1 MEKFFNTVPKLT
13 LIMKILGVPIVLIL
27 GLATLGFARDGN
39 AQDLMKRTVTVQF
52 SEKEITKVLTT
63 IGGKTNVRFTYL
75 PGIFPQDAKI
85 SAKFKNEPLE
95 KVLRQLLEPYNVGY
109 QTSGEFIIL
118 KKIVSNP
125 KSSVLDPKV
134 KVESPNAEITV
145 NGKVTDDNGE
155 GLPGVSI
162 IVKGTQRGTVTDVDG
177 AFSFNVPDKSSVL
190 VFSYV
195 GYLQKEIEVGNQT
208 SITIQ
213 LLSDNKTLEEIVVVG
228 YGTQKKSDVTGAI
241 ASVDN
246 VKIARAAT
254 PDASGALQG
263 TMPGVVVVKNVGKPG
278 SGYNINIRGVSS
290 IGGTNSP
297 LFVIDGIPTT
307 SGLNDLNPADIEK
320 IDILKDASATAIY
333 GSRGAKGVVIVTT
346 KRGKSGKTTISYDA
360 YMGVRTPTNLP
371 EMLDGPGYVAFR
383 TEMFKAQGKDISR
396 NNTNF
401 FTPDQWKNID
411 EGKFT
416 DWPKLLL
423 QNGLQMN
430 HNLTA
435 SGGDEKTRFAISA
448 GLLQEDGNVKPEQF
462 KRYTLRGNV
471 DRQITDKWK
480 AGLNVYFSQSLQ
492 NLGSSEALRSAYRLP
507 PMTHPYDQSGE
518 LAFRVYGTNSVTNP
532 LFDRENEIRQ
542 SRNARTFGNIYVQV
556 QPIKNLTLK
565 STISPNYS
573 AQRSGFY
580 FGPLSKQ
587 SLGGSVPT
595 QGSNASR
602 ELLSW
607 VLDNQAIYDTQFG
620 DHKLTAT
627 VVQSMQK
634 DREESSI
641 ITVDGLPYKSL
652 WYNLASGGRVLE
664 YGSSYVKSTLASAMG
679 RVNYSYKD
687 KYLLTATGRWDG
699 SSKLAQGNQWGF
711 FPSASVAWRLSEEHF
726 IKAIPQINDLKVRV
740 SYGVTGNDRVSAYS
754 TQAALGQTFYDFG
767 GTFAQGYA
775 PSQLPNKNL
784 TWETT
789 NEINAGVDFGLFNNR
804 VSGSLDVYNRVI
816 DNILLSRQLPAP
828 AGFNAITDNIGK
840 LKNSG
845 IELGLSTINVH
856 AGKFMWKSDFVF
868 DKNKNQIL
876 ELNGGKKDD
885 VGNRWFIGQPVQVNY
900 DYVFDGIWQQD
911 QIEEAKRYNQTPG
924 QVRVK
929 DLDGN
934 GVINASDR
942 EIIGKRVPSWTGSF
956 SNTFRYGNLELFVQ
970 MITRR
975 GEQFASSFDATLMN
989 YNQDYNQVKVD
1000 YWTAGNPSQT
1010 HFQPGNPGPY
1020 TVIPTYR
1027 NVDFTRISN
1036 ITLGYNLP
1044 NSLIQ
1049 KFQISNLRL
1058 YATAT
1063 NPFVFT
1069 KYEGFDPEWASTNT
1083 YGTAVSTSTYLFGIN
1098 LSF

>member
-1 MEKFFNTVPKLT
+1 MEKFFNTGPKLR
-13 LIMKILGVPIVLIL
+13 LIMKLLGVPIVIIL
-27 GLATLGFARDGN
+27 TLGTLGFAKDGN
-39 AQDLMKRTVTVQF
+39 AQDLMKRTVTIQF
-52 SEKEITKVLTT
+52 NNKEIVKVLTT
-63 IGGKTNVRFTYL
+63 IGQKANVKFTYL
-75 PGIFPQDAKI
+75 PGIFPAGTKVTKRFNKE
-85 SAKFKNEPLE
+85 SLE
-95 KVLRQLLEPYNVGY
+95 SVLRQILEPHNIGY

-118 KKIVSNP
+118 RKSSSAP
-125 KSSVLDPKV
+125 KSSMSDAKSQ
-134 KVESPNAEITV
+134 VERINEEITI
-145 NGKVTDDNGE
+145 NGKVTDEKGE
-155 GLPGVSI
+155 SLPGVSI
-162 IVKGTQRGTVTDVDG
+162 ILKGTQRGTVTDIEG
-177 AFSFNVPDKSSVL
+177 AYSFNVPDKSAIL

-195 GYLQKEIEVGNQT
+195 GYLQKEVPVGSQT
-208 SITIQ
+208 NIMVQ
-213 LLSDNKTLEEIVVVG
+213 LLADNKTLEEVVVVG

-346 KRGKSGKTTISYDA
+346 KRGKSGKTSISYDA

-371 EMLDGPGYVAFR
+371 EMLDGAGYVAFR

-401 FTPDQWKNID
+401 FTPEQWKNID

-416 DWPKLLL
+416 DWPRLLL

-492 NLGSSEALRSAYRLP
+492 DLGSSEALRSAYRLP
-507 PMTHPYDQSGE
+507 PMTYPYDQSGE

-556 QPIKNLTLK
+556 QPIKNLALK

-580 FGPLSKQ
+580 YGPLSKQ

-595 QGSNASR
+595 QASNAST

-634 DREESSI
+634 DREESSA

-652 WYNLASGGRVLE
+652 WYRLESGGRVLN
-664 YGSSYVKSTLASAMG
+664 YSSSFVKSTLASAMG

-687 KYLLTATGRWDG
+687 RYLLTATGRWDG
-699 SSKLAQGNQWGF
+699 SSKLAPGNQWGF
-711 FPSASVAWRLSEEHF
+711 FPSASVAWRLSEEQF
-726 IKAIPQINDLKVRV
+726 IKTIPQINDLKLRV
-740 SYGVTGNDRVSAYS
+740 SYGITGNDRVSAYS

-828 AGFNAITDNIGK
+828 AGFNSITDNIGK

-856 AGKFMWKSDFVF
+856 AGKFIWKSDFVF

-885 VGNRWFIGQPVQVNY
+885 VGNKWFIGQPVQVNY
-900 DYVFDGIWQQD
+900 DYVFDGVWQQN

-934 GVINASDR
+934 GVINATDR
-942 EIIGKRVPSWTGSF
+942 AIIGKRVPSWTGSF

-970 MITRR
+970 AITRR
-975 GEQFASSFDATLMN
+975 GEQYASSFDATLMN

-1000 YWTAGNPSQT
+1000 YWTASNPSQT
-1010 HFQPGNPGPY
+1010 YFQPGNPGPY

-1044 NSLIQ
+1044 NSLIR

-1069 KYEGFDPEWASTNT
+1069 KYEGFDPEWAATNT